1 MNSYDTAPTN
11 QEVENNQ
18 NHSNRPKHFPNFL
31 NALDLKK
38 SIFSLIIFIVV
49 IFIWQWI
56 SSPMVVTVQ
65 GLGEVSVPATS
76 ATISLT
82 VTANAGTSSASI
94 DAVKSKTDNIRTLLI
109 ASGIS
114 ESDISESQVVSYP
127 AGLVVAGIE
136 GFESSIQISAK
147 TSDIAGV
154 ASLVGSLYNAGAALV
169 NQPVLNVEDQDK
181 LEDQATKEALKEA
194 RAEINKI
201 GLKNFKFIRKMIAFS
216 EQSSDPT
223 STSSV
228 RPDFFSQEFTEETAA
243 KGTFKLA
250 KLVTVSYK
258 LW

>member
-1 MNSYDTAPTN
+1 MNSYETAPPT
-11 QEVENNQ
+11 QEIDDKQNNF
-18 NHSNRPKHFPNFL
+18 NRPKHFPNFF
-31 NALDLKK
+31 NGVELKK
-38 SIFSLIIFIVV
+38 SIFFLILFILV

-82 VTANAGTSSASI
+82 VSANAGTSSASI

-127 AGLVVAGIE
+127 AGLVVSGVE

-154 ASLVGSLYNAGAALV
+154 SGLVGSLYNAGAALV

-228 RPDFFSQEFTEETAA
+228 RPDFFSQEFTEEAAA